1 MMLSKFKTLKTVTIE
16 RRFAEVTVTTQPR
29 KSLFRK
35 PQPPIETKEVI
46 YKDEGPWRFLSN
58 DSAIPA
64 VLASLI
70 HEVQ

>member
-1 MMLSKFKTLKTVTIE
+1 MLSKFKHLKTVTVE
-16 RRFAEVTVTTQPR
+16 RKFAEVTVTTQPR
-29 KSLFRK
+29 KSLFSK
-35 PQPPIETKEVI
+35 LPQPIETREII

-70 HEVQ
+70 HDNT